1 MIRFEKVSWEEYRKS
16 YAEFVDEVCPCADID
31 EEAVRFD
38 YDHIKLPERSTSG
51 SAGYDFFAP
60 FNFNVYTHDTTP
72 VAHPTGIRFVTDRD
86 DVFLACVPR
95 SGLGFKHNLM
105 LRNTLGV
112 IDSDYQYSDNEGHI
126 KVKMSACHNLL
137 IKPGNAFMQG
147 IILPFL
153 KTDDDYCINTR
164 NGGFGS
170 TDKNIEVSS
179 GKTE

>member
-1 MIRFEKVSWEEYRKS
+1 MIKFEKVSWEEYSKS
-16 YAEFVDEVCPCADID
+16 YKEFADVVYPGMDID
-31 EEAVRFD
+31 EIALRAC
-38 YDHIKLPERSTSG
+38 YDNIKLPKRSTSG

-60 FNFNVYTHDTTP
+60 TEMNICTHDMSA
-72 VAHPTGIRFVTDRD
+72 VAYPTGIRFVTDRD

-95 SGLGFKHNLM
+95 SSLGFKYNLA
-105 LRNTLGV
+105 LKNTLGV

-126 KVKMSACHNLL
+126 KVKMSAQHSITINFG
-137 IKPGNAFMQG
+137 KAFMQG

-170 TDKNIEVSS
+170 TDKQD
-179 GKTE
+179 